1 MGSINPGNLG
11 PVNLAS
17 SVAGAQKN
25 QQTDKAKEAAS
36 EKTFKQDLKTIAAQ
50 ASGDVAD
57 PNFEKDRD
65 ADGRLPFKDE
75 QHPEENV
82 LEDADTKPEK
92 ADKAPDA
99 LDERGNKL
107 DLEA

>member
-1 MGSINPGNLG
+1 MGSINPGNFG
-11 PVNLAS
+11 PINLAS

-25 QQTDKAKEAAS
+25 QQTDQAKEAAS

-57 PNFEKDRD
+57 PEFEKDRD
-65 ADGRLPFKDE
+65 ADGRLPFKGE

-82 LEDADTKPEK
+82 QEETETKPK
-92 ADKAPDA
+92 KQNKVSDA